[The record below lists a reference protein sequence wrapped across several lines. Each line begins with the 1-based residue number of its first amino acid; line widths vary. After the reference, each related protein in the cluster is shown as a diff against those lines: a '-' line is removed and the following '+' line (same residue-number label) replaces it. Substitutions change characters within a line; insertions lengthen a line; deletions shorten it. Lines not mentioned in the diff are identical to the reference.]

1 MEKIR
6 NFCIIAHIDHGKS
19 TIADRMMELTGTV
32 EKREMKSQLLDS
44 MELEREKGITIKLAP
59 VTMHWK
65 GYTLN
70 LIDTPGHVDFSYE
83 VSRSLQAVEAAVLVV
98 DATQGIQAQTLANV
112 YLAIE
117 QDLKIIPVI
126 NKIDLPAA
134 DVEGVAAQIINLLG
148 CSRDEIIEASGK
160 TGLGVDKILDRVVET
175 EPVFSSSGLDFS
187 STSYV
192 GTPAEPSL
200 QDEPVGPVRN
210 IRVENPNQLYDL
222 ENIGSVSHTR
232 ALIFDSYFDDY
243 RGVVLYV
250 RIFEGEIK
258 KNAEILMMAAETK
271 GLALEVGVLTPK
283 MTPRESLKA
292 GEIGYIVTN
301 LKTTREAKVGD
312 TVTLA
317 KNPATEALPGYK
329 NVLPF
334 VYAGFFPVSNDQY
347 KDLREAI
354 EKLSLSDS
362 ALRFEPENSP
372 VLGFGLRIGF
382 LGLLHMD
389 IIKERL
395 EREFKLDL
403 IVTNPSTNYEVVMNN
418 GEIIEIK
425 SAADLPDA
433 SEILEIR
440 EPWVKGEI
448 ILPKNMIGNV
458 LNLINEKRGH
468 QTNLSYIEDRAVID
482 FEAPM
487 ANLLTDFY
495 DQLKSVTS
503 GYASFNY
510 ELNGYKAE
518 DLVRVDFLVAGN
530 KMDALSVMCHRSEA
544 DAIGREVTK
553 KLKEVIPRQNYEVA
567 LQAAIGAR
575 IIARETIGAYRK
587 DVTVK
592 IHTGDRDRKAK
603 LLEKQKRG
611 KARMKRFGKVDI
623 PSEAFTVMLR
633 RD

>member
-1 MEKIR
+1 MNSANIR

-19 TIADRMMELTGTV
+19 TLADRMMEITGTV
-32 EKREMKSQLLDS
+32 EKRQMKSQLLDS
-44 MELEREKGITIKLAP
+44 MELEREKGITIKLTP
-59 VTMHWK
+59 VQMKYK
-65 GYTLN
+65 GYELN

-83 VSRSLQAVEAAVLVV
+83 VSRSLQAVESAILVV

-117 QDLKIIPVI
+117 QNLTIIPVI
-126 NKIDLPAA
+126 NKVDLPAA
-134 DVEGVAAQIINLLG
+134 DVERVSNEIINLLG
-148 CSRDEIIEASGK
+148 CDPSEIIPVSAK
-160 TGLGVDKILDRVVET
+160 TGLNVEKVLDSIIEFAPAPNKSSVDTSLKNSATLPASNSAT
-175 EPVFSSSGLDFS
+175 LPN
-187 STSYV
+187 ST
-192 GTPAEPSL
+192 PE
-200 QDEPVGPVRN
+200 
-210 IRVENPNQLYDL
+210 
-222 ENIGSVSHTR
+222 TR

-250 RIFEGEIK
+250 RIVDGSIS
-258 KNAEILMMAAETK
+258 KNAAIQMLAAQTS
-271 GLALEVGVLTPK
+271 GIALEVGILKPEMSPK
-283 MTPRESLKA
+283 DSLSE
-292 GEIGYIVTN
+292 GEVGYIVTN

-312 TVTLA
+312 TVTLKKAPA
-317 KNPATEALPGYK
+317 KNPLPGYK

-347 KDLREAI
+347 KDLKEAI

-403 IVTNPSTNYEVVMNN
+403 VVTNPSTNYEVTLNS
-418 GEIIEIK
+418 GEELEIK
-425 SAADLPDA
+425 SAANLPDA
-433 SEILEIR
+433 SSIAEIR

-448 ILPKNMIGNV
+448 ILPVSMIGNV
-458 LNLINEKRGH
+458 LQLIVEKRGL
-468 QTNLSYIEDRAVID
+468 QKNISYLEDRALID

-495 DQLKSVTS
+495 DQLKSLTS

-510 ELNGYKAE
+510 EINGYRAE
-518 DLVRVDFLVAGN
+518 DLVRVDFLVGGE
-530 KMDALSVMCHRSEA
+530 KMDALALMCHRSEA
-544 DAIGREVTK
+544 DALGRSITK
-553 KLKEVIPRQNYEVA
+553 KLKEVIPRQNFEVA

-575 IIARETIGAYRK
+575 IIARETIGAFRK

-611 KARMKRFGKVDI
+611 KARMKRFGKIDI
-623 PSEAFTVMLR
+623 PSEAFTVMLK